1 MSTDTAAEVLR
12 RLARRDWTIATAES
26 LTGGLL
32 AATIVSVPGAS
43 VSMRGGVVAYA
54 TDVKQSLLKV
64 DADLLASAGAV
75 DPAVAWQMAERVR
88 RLLGADVGV
97 STTGVAGPDPQEGK
111 PVGTVHIAVVTP
123 DGTGI
128 TSLEIPGSRDQ
139 IRAETVDRAL
149 LLCLEEL

>member
-1 MSTDTAAEVLR
+1 MSVDTAAEVLR
-12 RLARRDWTIATAES
+12 RLGRRDWTIATAES

-43 VSMRGGVVAYA
+43 ASMRGGVVAYA

-75 DPAVAWQMAERVR
+75 HPAVAWQMAERVR
-88 RLLGADVGV
+88 TLLGADVGV